1 MEATSSNRIHG
12 VLGRP
17 HPIGSEGDA
26 AGGSAAPALETCSVE
41 GQGAPSPSPSLFPS
55 FSPPMQ
61 LVQACLDQRSAK
73 GMQMQ
78 IGPCSLMQNDGV
90 LNAHGKS
97 PVMDTGCSFQEL
109 IYGFTCG
116 SLVARGVDEIL
127 SSAIGAVEETTAT
140 GLQEKEHSELDGS
153 DCYGSKL
160 DDGYIQSGEDDSESI
175 ECRNV
180 IEDSET
186 FTEDE
191 DEIEQVTGDGQNKFP
206 REEKVEEFDWDHY
219 YLTGKLVKHA
229 ANVPVEGTYGVVGA
243 VEGGTTFDNA
253 ASRPL
258 VQGWKK
264 RRRVK
269 DGEQRP
275 DQRNPTGMGAI
286 ERAMRRYCDTKQEF
300 MFEPIV
306 GLTFDSEA
314 EAAEFYNLYSWEVGF
329 GTRKGSLQKNG
340 RGYQTMRE
348 LVCQRQGFDKR
359 SLSKTK
365 GCNCPAMV
373 RLHRTDDDGWFI
385 STFVKQHNHEL
396 SATDAEKREWNS
408 HKKIDQST
416 RDMVKYLRENNI
428 TLSKLHIIMGSMF
441 GGMDNIPFT
450 RRSLRSVCSQIA
462 TEQRAD
468 DIKKTLEIF
477 RKLRSKDPGFI
488 FSVDM
493 DEDGQIKT
501 LIWVDGRSRMNYS
514 CFGDV
519 VTFDTTYTTNLY
531 KMPFGLFVGVNHHF
545 QTTFFGGV
553 LMRDEKAE
561 SFAWVFKEFV
571 DLMGGVS
578 PKTILT
584 DQCRA
589 MEIAIQQTME
599 GTNHL
604 WCRWHVFKDA
614 RLELGPIYRKN
625 SAFRDEFHKVIS
637 EMYTIDEFEGA
648 WKDLL
653 ESYGLEKHHF
663 LVKAYDKRHK
673 WAKAYNKNKFC
684 ARMMSTQR
692 SESANHMLKTVVPRD
707 SSMSR
712 FVENLSRL
720 FHTRYT
726 EEVTA
731 EHETKHAIRVKKRC
745 WPVEKHALEIYTSNV
760 YELFTNEIDKAHSYH
775 VSPDDSNTL
784 FRVKHNNAELVQRFK
799 RPEFEVRS
807 INNGEIFECECRLYE
822 HFGMLCCHVLR
833 VFIHLGVQKIPPRHI
848 MQRWTKKAREM
859 IPMELRMT
867 CRGTSTEKGKVL
879 GQTIL
884 FGKALEVANKAN
896 DDLETRDVAMKYF
909 QMAEKEID
917 KIKEE
922 RQKKAVSIVESESNI
937 CSMERD
943 TSSDIESVPRNV
955 YGASGSSAY
964 MSDDD
969 VLRIKA
975 PPIPVRKGRSKTN
988 RYLSLLD
995 ITKKKTKKIVA
1006 PNITVRKIKQGKTS
1020 EDKQKTRKETV
1031 VTKIT
1036 PHCSRCRSAGHDKRR
1051 CPEPNLL

>member
-1 MEATSSNRIHG
+1 
-12 VLGRP
+12 
-17 HPIGSEGDA
+17 
-26 AGGSAAPALETCSVE
+26 
-41 GQGAPSPSPSLFPS
+41 
-55 FSPPMQ
+55 
-61 LVQACLDQRSAK
+61 
-73 GMQMQ
+73 
-78 IGPCSLMQNDGV
+78 
-90 LNAHGKS
+90 
-97 PVMDTGCSFQEL
+97 
-109 IYGFTCG
+109 
-116 SLVARGVDEIL
+116 
-127 SSAIGAVEETTAT
+127 
-140 GLQEKEHSELDGS
+140 
-153 DCYGSKL
+153 
-160 DDGYIQSGEDDSESI
+160 
-175 ECRNV
+175 
-180 IEDSET
+180 
-186 FTEDE
+186 
-191 DEIEQVTGDGQNKFP
+191 
-206 REEKVEEFDWDHY
+206 
-219 YLTGKLVKHA
+219 
-229 ANVPVEGTYGVVGA
+229 
-243 VEGGTTFDNA
+243 
-253 ASRPL
+253 
-258 VQGWKK
+258 
-264 RRRVK
+264 
-269 DGEQRP
+269 
-275 DQRNPTGMGAI
+275 
-286 ERAMRRYCDTKQEF
+286 MRRYCDTKQEF

-348 LVCQRQGFDKR
+348 LGFDKR

-416 RDMVKYLRENNI
+416 RI
-428 TLSKLHIIMGSMF
+428 CKLHIIMGSMF

-488 FSVDM
+488 FNVDM

-584 DQCRA
+584 
-589 MEIAIQQTME
+589 
-599 GTNHL
+599 
-604 WCRWHVFKDA
+604 DA

-726 EEVTA
+726 EGVTA

-775 VSPDDSNTL
+775 VSPDDNNTL

-833 VFIHLGVQKIPPRHI
+833 KIPPRHI

-922 RQKKAVSIVESESNI
+922 RQKKANYRVQHAKDSTPVWCID
-937 CSMERD
+937 MRTQRKKQD
-943 TSSDIESVPRNV
+943 TDTIASS
-955 YGASGSSAY
+955 
-964 MSDDD
+964 
-969 VLRIKA
+969 VL
-975 PPIPVRKGRSKTN
+975 
-988 RYLSLLD
+988 
-995 ITKKKTKKIVA
+995 
-1006 PNITVRKIKQGKTS
+1006 
-1020 EDKQKTRKETV
+1020 
-1031 VTKIT
+1031 
-1036 PHCSRCRSAGHDKRR
+1036 
-1051 CPEPNLL
+1051 